1 MRPSKGFTIRVFA
14 YSAALLYLAADLF
27 WFDGPISQR
36 IRPVKP
42 DSAEA
47 AANAKANGV
56 AALVFGKPIY
66 LAQVERAAR
75 EQLWLQG
82 KSMNG
87 LSPEQRRETRLAAL
101 NELIDHELLRTKVQ
115 ANQGEL
121 PVSDA
126 EVDDAIRR
134 LAARFASRDDMQAE
148 LKAEGIDSEKELRL
162 RLGARIQQLKYIE
175 SRIAGDIAVTD
186 DEAREWFEANA
197 DTFKLPPRIRARHI
211 FLATLGV
218 EADAVKKRLETEIA
232 ALHAGERTFEAVAS
246 AISDDPRSKS
256 SGGDLGWM
264 TADRLPPDFAAPVFR
279 METGKPELLRTKLG
293 WHYVEVTDRKPAE
306 ARSFEDARDEV
317 IAALESAKRAER
329 VRALRDAIRKT
340 EAIAIHVYPDV
351 IPAE

>member
-27 WFDGPISQR
+27 WFDGPVSRR

-47 AANAKANGV
+47 VANARANGV

-66 LAQVERAAR
+66 LTQVERATR

-82 KSMNG
+82 KSIADLAPG
-87 LSPEQRRETRLAAL
+87 QRREARLAAL
-101 NELIDHELLRTKVQ
+101 NDLIDHELLRTKVQ
-115 ANQGEL
+115 ANHSEL
-121 PVSDA
+121 PVSEA
-126 EVDDAIRR
+126 EIDDAIRR
-134 LAARFASRDDMQAE
+134 LAARFASRGEMQAE
-148 LKAEGIDSEKELRL
+148 LEAEGIDSENELRL
-162 RLGARIQQLKYIE
+162 RLGARLQQLKYIE
-175 SRIAGDIAVTD
+175 SRIAGDIAVSEE
-186 DEAREWFEANA
+186 EAREWFDANA
-197 DTFKLPPRIRARHI
+197 DTFKLPLRVRARHI
-211 FLATLGV
+211 FLSTLGV

-232 ALHAGERTFEAVAS
+232 AIKVGGKTFEAVAA
-246 AISDDPRSKS
+246 AISDDPRSKTA
-256 SGGDLGWM
+256 GGDLGWM

-279 METGKPELLRTKLG
+279 METGKPELVRTKLG

-306 ARSFEDARDEV
+306 TRSFDDARTEV
-317 IAALESAKRAER
+317 IAAIESAKLAER